1 MKYAFIAKQL
11 SLESIQCVVKAIPP
25 LLAAME
31 SAHLPLTAA
40 NMVKCNLT
48 PPRLTGREIADDL
61 LSFAKVLPR
70 RLVHRR
76 PTGRKAIEIP
86 PSVLLPLFVFVERTE
101 ANREMREDAVL
112 ASFTEKERP
121 RGRKSRRI
129 RNVVVNREGYIKE
142 WEEEETKRHIALDVE
157 HYLQECVH
165 ERELDLLDAR
175 LQAAAE
181 YIQDAILESEIEE
194 KMQRLEE
201 MLMTAA
207 SDIDRYIL
215 EEEEN
220 EKNERAWRDMEA
232 RLLDAAGEITLK
244 DIVSEY
250 WSTACH

>member
-1 MKYAFIAKQL
+1 MIYALIVKQL
-11 SLESIQCVVKAIPP
+11 SLESLQCVVKAIPP

-40 NMVKCNLT
+40 NMIKCNLT
-48 PPRLTGREIADDL
+48 PPRLTDREIADDL

-70 RLVHRR
+70 RWVHHKR
-76 PTGRKAIEIP
+76 TGRKAIEIP
-86 PSVLLPLFVFVERTE
+86 PSVVLPLFVFVERTE

-112 ASFTEKERP
+112 TSFAEKERP

-142 WEEEETKRHIALDVE
+142 WEEEETNRHIAQDVD

-175 LQAAAE
+175 LQSAAE
-181 YIQDAILESEIEE
+181 EIQDAVLESEIDE

-201 MLMTAA
+201 RLMAAA
-207 SDIDRYIL
+207 SDIERYIL

-220 EKNERAWRDMEA
+220 EQK
-232 RLLDAAGEITLK
+232 
-244 DIVSEY
+244 
-250 WSTACH
+250 